1 VAGGRREPG
10 DGRGVRD
17 PVAAM
22 TPLSLDP
29 DIERYILDHTTP
41 AGELMDRLQRETQEK
56 LPAPQMLSGV
66 VEGRL
71 LQALVHISRAKL
83 VLELGTY
90 SGYSALMMAAAL
102 PAGGRVITCE
112 VSPEFAE
119 FARGWIDESEHGQKV
134 EIRLGPALET
144 ISELEGPFDLVFIDA
159 DKPGYRD
166 YYEATL
172 PKLAPHG
179 LIAADNT
186 LWGGRVADPSDQ
198 EEMTRGMRE
207 FNDHVRDDPRV
218 VSTILSVR
226 DGITLI
232 RPV

>member
-1 VAGGRREPG
+1 MSQLPP
-10 DGRGVRD
+10 D
-17 PVAAM
+17 PAV
-22 TPLSLDP
+22 
-29 DIERYILDHTTP
+29 EQYILDHTTP
-41 AGELMDRLQRETQEK
+41 AGDLLERLQAETQAT

-71 LQALVHISRAKL
+71 LQALVHISAAKT

-102 PAGGRVITCE
+102 PEGGRVITCE
-112 VSPEFAE
+112 VSEEFAA
-119 FARGWIDESEHGQKV
+119 FAQRWIDQSEHRDKI
-134 EIRLGPALET
+134 EIRVGSALET
-144 ISELEGPFDLVFIDA
+144 ISELDGPFDLVFIDA
-159 DKPGYRD
+159 DKPEYRD

-172 PKLAPHG
+172 PKLAARG
-179 LIAADNT
+179 LIVVDNT
-186 LWGGRVADPSDQ
+186 LWRGAVADPGNQ
-198 EEMTRGMRE
+198 EEMTRAIRE

-232 RPV
+232 RPR